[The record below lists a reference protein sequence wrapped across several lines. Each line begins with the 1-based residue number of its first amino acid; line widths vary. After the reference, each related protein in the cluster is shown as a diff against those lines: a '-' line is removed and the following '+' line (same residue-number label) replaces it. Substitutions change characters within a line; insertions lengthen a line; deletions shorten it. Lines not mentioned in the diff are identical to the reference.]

1 MRLETEPVDVW
12 EYRGM
17 GASGAGAAGTSEPIT
32 FRAARAA
39 DAAAMVETFIAAIPP
54 PIAAVHI
61 LGAPRASHFVRDSI
75 TAASRGGDSMYWV
88 AERDGHGI
96 VGFVQLRQ
104 SLKVAVIDNL
114 HVLPAYQRQG
124 IGTAMLR
131 IALDRVS
138 TERVGI
144 DVFRGS
150 DAAMALYLRIGFEE
164 MHVRHWR
171 ILAPEHREPRDF
183 YVHDLP
189 QAEALQRAYSVSMLH
204 IETAHGSHA
213 VGRIGDRWFRVM
225 SSRALEDDALR
236 AALWQLDP
244 GRSILAV
251 LSRDDD
257 RYPEAPDLISSRL
270 EGDAAELRS
279 AVAP

>member
-1 MRLETEPVDVW
+1 
-12 EYRGM
+12 M

-32 FRAARAA
+32 LRAARAA

-61 LGAPRASHFVRDSI
+61 LGAPRAPQFVRDSI

-150 DAAMALYLRIGFEE
+150 DAAMGLYLEDR
-164 MHVRHWR
+164 VQRDAR
-171 ILAPEHREPRDF
+171 APLAH
-183 YVHDLP
+183 
-189 QAEALQRAYSVSMLH
+189 
-204 IETAHGSHA
+204 
-213 VGRIGDRWFRVM
+213 
-225 SSRALEDDALR
+225 
-236 AALWQLDP
+236 P
-244 GRSILAV
+244 GA
-251 LSRDDD
+251 
-257 RYPEAPDLISSRL
+257 
-270 EGDAAELRS
+270 
-279 AVAP
+279 